1 MSLRTVR
8 LPLACAAG
16 LLLTGTPSTAGQEAG
31 AEPPRLDTRV
41 LVEHLAADAL
51 EGRMTGSPG
60 IRMAA
65 DYIIEQFEA
74 IGAVP
79 LPALADFRQPFRYTA
94 GVTDAGTTLRIE
106 GEEIALGPGA
116 GDGWELSAEQIITES
131 ARSTVTARGRAVVTV
146 SSRGEPSLPGAPGL
160 PAPPDPPAPPG
171 LPAGV
176 DAPPPPPPSPPA
188 AADDGAAVRAL
199 AFSESGTVEGPLVFA
214 GYGLT
219 VPETDDFGYDSYAT
233 LDVADKIVVVL
244 RYFPEDTE
252 GELRATLARYAGLRY
267 KATAAR
273 ERGARGLIVVTGPR
287 SPNAG
292 ELVPLRFDTAVSD
305 SDIVAA
311 TVNGALGAAII
322 ESAGRPL
329 EDVQASFD
337 TANPH
342 VAGFDLPLEASLDV
356 RVEKREATGHNVIG
370 YLPPTDGAAAEA
382 PYVLLGAHYDHL
394 GYGRG
399 GDSLARG
406 DEAGQIHNGADDNA
420 SGVAVVLAAGARLA
434 SAERNRGVI
443 LALWSGEELGLLG
456 SADFV
461 AQAPVPMD
469 DIAAYL
475 NFDMVGRLRENAL
488 TLQATGSSS
497 IWTDLVRER
506 NERTGFDL
514 SLVPDPYLPTDVR
527 SLNAAEV
534 PSLNFFTGSHED
546 YHRPTDDPHT
556 LNYEGLDRI
565 VDLATAVTA
574 DLLARAEAPDF
585 LRVEEVQQRGG
596 GATMRI
602 FTGTIPDYSQDVEGL
617 AISGVVGGGPA
628 DDAGLEG
635 GDVIVGLAGRSITN
649 IYDYMY
655 ALDLLKVG
663 EPAEVIVLRSGER
676 VVLELVPR
684 VRD

>member
-1 MSLRTVR
+1 MPLSMGR

-16 LLLTGTPSTAGQEAG
+16 LLLTGPLPTAGQEPAQ
-31 AEPPRLDTRV
+31 EPPRLDTRV
-41 LVEHLAADAL
+41 MVEHLAADAL

-74 IGAVP
+74 IGAAP

-106 GEEIALGPGA
+106 GEEMSIGRGT
-116 GDGWELSAEQIITES
+116 GEWELLAEQTTFDSAES
-131 ARSTVTARGRAVVTV
+131 RVTARGSVVITV
-146 SSRGEPSLPGAPGL
+146 SSGAESGVSPSPDPL
-160 PAPPDPPAPPG
+160 APPDPPAPP
-171 LPAGV
+171 
-176 DAPPPPPPSPPA
+176 DAPGAAEAVPPPPP
-188 AADDGAAVRAL
+188 ADDGPAVRAL

-233 LDVADKIVVVL
+233 LDVTDKIVVVL

-329 EDVQASFD
+329 EEVQASFD

-342 VAGFDLPLEASLDV
+342 VAGFDLPLEATLDV

-370 YLPPTDGAAAEA
+370 YLPPTVAAASDA

-406 DEAGQIHNGADDNA
+406 DEAGEIHNGADDNA

-434 SAERNRGVI
+434 AAERNRGVI

-461 AQAPVPMD
+461 EQAPVAMD

-475 NFDMVGRLRENAL
+475 NFDMVGRLRDNAL

-497 IWTDLVRER
+497 IWTDLVTEL

-546 YHRPTDDPHT
+546 YHRPTDDAHT

-565 VDLATAVTA
+565 VELATAVTA
-574 DLLARAEAPDF
+574 DLAARADAPDF

-628 DDAGLEG
+628 DEAGLEG
-635 GDVIVGLAGRSITN
+635 GDVIVGLAGRTVTN

-663 EPAEVIVLRSGER
+663 EPTEVIVLRSGER

>member
-1 MSLRTVR
+1 MQMKLGT
-8 LPLACAAG
+8 LPFACAAG
-16 LLLTGTPSTAGQEAG
+16 LLLATTPPAAGQSPGTPEPAG
-31 AEPPRLDTRV
+31 LDTRSI
-41 LVEHLAADAL
+41 VEHLADDAL
-51 EGRMTGSPG
+51 EGRLTGSPG
-60 IRMAA
+60 IRLAA
-65 DYIIEQFEA
+65 DYIIEQLGA

-94 GVTDAGTTLRIE
+94 GVTDTGTTLRIE
-106 GEEIALGPGA
+106 GEEIALGPEGGGGLEIVA
-116 GDGWELSAEQIITES
+116 QQILFDAAESRT
-131 ARSTVTARGRAVVTV
+131 TASGSVVLTAT
-146 SSRGEPSLPGAPGL
+146 SGGEPAAPEPLPVT
-160 PAPPDPPAPPG
+160 PPDPPASPAPPG
-171 LPAGV
+171 GTTAT
-176 DAPPPPPPSPPA
+176 APPAPPSVP
-188 AADDGAAVRAL
+188 DGPVVRAL
-199 AFSESGTVEGPLVFA
+199 SFSESGTVEGPLVFA

-219 VPETDDFGYDSYAT
+219 VPETDDFSYDSYAT
-233 LDVADKIVVVL
+233 LDVTDKMVVVL

-252 GELRATLARYAGLRY
+252 GELRAMLARYAGLRY

-292 ELVPLRFDTAVSD
+292 ALVPLRFDTAVSD

-322 ESAGRPL
+322 ESAGRSL
-329 EDVQASFD
+329 EEVQASFD

-342 VAGFDLPLEASLDV
+342 VAGFDLPLEATLDV
-356 RVEKREATGHNVIG
+356 QVETQEATGHNVIG
-370 YLPPTDGAAAEA
+370 YLPPTREAAADA

-394 GYGRG
+394 GRGRG
-399 GDSLARG
+399 GDSLARD

-420 SGVAVVLAAGARLA
+420 SGVAAVLAAGASLA
-434 SAERNRGVI
+434 SRERDRGVI

-461 AQAPVPMD
+461 EQAPVPMA

-475 NFDMVGRLRENAL
+475 NFDMVGRLRDNAL
-488 TLQATGSSS
+488 TLQAVGSSS
-497 IWTDLVRER
+497 IWTDLVTEL
-506 NERTGFDL
+506 NGRTGFDL
-514 SLVPDPYLPTDVR
+514 SLVADPYLPTDVR
-527 SLNAAEV
+527 SLNAVEV
-534 PSLNFFTGSHED
+534 PTLNFFTGSHED
-546 YHRPTDDPHT
+546 YHRPTDDAHT

-565 VDLATAVTA
+565 VELATAVAA
-574 DLLARAEAPDF
+574 DLVVRPDAPDF
-585 LRVEEVQQRGG
+585 VRVEEVEQRGG

-628 DDAGLEG
+628 DEAGLEG
-635 GDVIVGLAGRSITN
+635 GDVIVGLAGRTVTN

-663 EPAEVIVLRSGER
+663 EPTEVVVLRDGER

-684 VRD
+684 VRE